1 MEVQVGRDRVLGDR
15 LHHDP
20 QCKVRVQDA
29 DGLILEALD
38 RLRRQDAASELT
50 PDPPG
55 NDNDEVVDR

>member
-20 QCKVRVQDA
+20 QCKVRVLQDA

-55 NDNDEVVDR
+55 GRLCR